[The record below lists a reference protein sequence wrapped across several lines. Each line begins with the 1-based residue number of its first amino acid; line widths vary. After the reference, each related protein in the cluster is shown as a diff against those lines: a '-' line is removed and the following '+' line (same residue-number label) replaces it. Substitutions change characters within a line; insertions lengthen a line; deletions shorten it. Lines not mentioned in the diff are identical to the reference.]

1 MGRKKSAK
9 EKISKREL
17 WKRMERIEKLL
28 EKSVRSRSL
37 SGSRSRSRDS
47 DEGHCSS
54 SSGSSRSLHNIRE
67 FDSRDR

>member
-54 SSGSSRSLHNIRE
+54 SRGSSRSLHNIRE